1 MSAGKMRDTACGI
14 RHATGD
20 MGQARRATG
29 DATGDM
35 GDATRD
41 MRHGR
46 RDMGHGTRDTRH
58 ASREMGN
65 VLLIVHL
72 RQKVLPE
79 VGALLTTAKRIQR
92 GAMHRALP

>member
-35 GDATRD
+35 GDATCDRQD
-41 MRHGR
+41 
-46 RDMGHGTRDTRH
+46 
-58 ASREMGN
+58 ASRKMGN

-72 RQKVLPE
+72 HPKGLPE
-79 VGALLTTAKRIQR
+79 VGAV
-92 GAMHRALP
+92 LP

>member
-20 MGQARRATG
+20 MGQARRETRCGTCETG
-29 DATGDM
+29 DATWD
-35 GDATRD
+35 T
-41 MRHGR
+41 RHGT
-46 RDMGHGTRDTRH
+46 RDMGHGTRDTRD

-72 RQKVLPE
+72 RPKVLPE

-92 GAMHRALP
+92 GATHRALP